1 MKKIYILLVISLLSS
16 GLFAQQLSLNTQY
29 AFNRFL
35 INPAVAGNQDYIPL
49 RLTARQQWTGID
61 GAPSTQSVSGHKKI
75 AGRNMGIGGYLFM
88 DRFGPETKIGFQL
101 SYSYIMKMGF
111 GENTKLALGIA
122 ARGVQYKLDY
132 SILKASDVNDALLG
146 AESESA
152 FVPDAD
158 LGVYLY
164 SQTYFVGISA
174 AQLISM
180 DLNLKNAVDKNALER
195 HYNFMAGYKYKLD
208 EDFDIEPSVY
218 IKYTTSAPL
227 NIDINARCIY
237 QDNYWAGL
245 SYRTSNT
252 LAIMVGAQYKNFV
265 FGYAYDYSMSE
276 IKHYQGGSHEII
288 LGYNINRKVSRGS
301 SMM

>member
-1 MKKIYILLVISLLSS
+1 MKKIYILLAISILAGTLY
-16 GLFAQQLSLNTQY
+16 AQQLSLNSQY
-29 AFNRFL
+29 SFNRFL

-49 RLTARQQWTGID
+49 RLTARQQWIGID
-61 GAPSTQSVSGHKKI
+61 GAPSIQSISGHTKL
-75 AGRNMGIGGYLFM
+75 AGKNMGIGGYVFI
-88 DRFGPETKIGFQL
+88 DRFGPETKIGLQI
-101 SYSYIMKMGF
+101 SYSYIMNMGF

-132 SILKASDVNDALLG
+132 TELKATDYNDALLG
-146 AESESA
+146 PEAEST

-158 LGVYLY
+158 LGVYMY
-164 SQTYFVGISA
+164 SKTYFVGFSA

-180 DLNLKNAVDKNALER
+180 DMNLVNTLNKNALAR
-195 HYNFMAGYKYKLD
+195 HFNIMAGYKYKLD
-208 EDFDIEPSVY
+208 ESFEIEPSVY
-218 IKYTTSAPL
+218 VKYTPSAPV
-227 NIDINARCIY
+227 NIDINARVIY

-252 LAIMVGAQYKNFV
+252 LSVMVGMQYKNFV

-276 IKHYQGGSHEII
+276 IKHYQGGSHEIV
-288 LGYNINRKVSRGS
+288 LGYNISKNITRGS